1 MNIRGLSMIIVTAHS
16 KGGVGKTTTALN
28 LAALLKP
35 DLIIDQD
42 LHKGLS
48 ILNAQREQPY
58 DVVAD
63 HDSKELIRILRE
75 ASELNKLVLIDCGGF
90 DSDINRKAIAASD
103 LVIVPANDG
112 PTEVIGLTQFD
123 KTLAQICDEFDVSVN
138 AKVLLTRINPN
149 RKHFDDIESFV
160 ERSKLMSK
168 LASKLPTRKEY
179 SIAMYEALSVVE
191 HPATKYS
198 VASREV
204 SGLASEIREL
214 LDI

>member
-1 MNIRGLSMIIVTAHS
+1 MIIATAHS

-58 DVVAD
+58 DVVVD

-75 ASELNKLVLIDCGGF
+75 SSELNKLVLIDCGGF

-123 KTLAQICDEFDVSVN
+123 KTLAQISNEFDVAIN
-138 AKVLLTRINPN
+138 AKVLLTRVNPN
-149 RKHFDDIESFV
+149 RKHFWDIEGFV

-168 LASKLPTRKEY
+168 LTSKLPTRKEY
-179 SIAMYEALSVVE
+179 SIAMYEALGVVE

-204 SGLASEIREL
+204 NALACEIREL
-214 LDI
+214 LSIQ

>member
-1 MNIRGLSMIIVTAHS
+1 MIISTAHS

-48 ILNAQREQPY
+48 ILNAQREVPY

-63 HDSKELIRILRE
+63 HDSKELISILRE

-123 KTLAQICDEFDVSVN
+123 KTLAQISEEFDVVIN
-138 AKVLLTRINPN
+138 AKVLLTRVNPN
-149 RKHFDDIESFV
+149 RKYFEDIESFV
-160 ERSKLMSK
+160 NKSKRMTIFPC
-168 LASKLPTRKEY
+168 KLPTRKEY
-179 SIAMYEALSVVE
+179 SIAMYEALGVIE

-204 SGLASEIREL
+204 KALACEIGEL
-214 LDI
+214 LKI

>member
-1 MNIRGLSMIIVTAHS
+1 MIIATAHS

-58 DVVAD
+58 DVVVD

-75 ASELNKLVLIDCGGF
+75 SSELNKLVLIDCGGF

-123 KTLAQICDEFDVSVN
+123 KTLAQISNEFDVAIN
-138 AKVLLTRINPN
+138 ARVLLTRVNPN
-149 RKHFDDIESFV
+149 RKHFGDIEGFV

-168 LASKLPTRKEY
+168 LTSKLPTRKEY

-204 SGLASEIREL
+204 NALVCEIREL
-214 LDI
+214 LSI